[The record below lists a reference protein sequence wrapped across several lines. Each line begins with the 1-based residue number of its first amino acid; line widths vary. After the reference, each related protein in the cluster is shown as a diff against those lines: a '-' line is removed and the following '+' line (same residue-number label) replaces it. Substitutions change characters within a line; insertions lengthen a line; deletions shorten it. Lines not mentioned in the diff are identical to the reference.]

1 MANFATRIKD
11 LTGFDADTA
20 AKQASINDW
29 LTAGAR
35 EIIDVLPLSKLD
47 RMSEEQVFH
56 SGNIKT
62 TSPADGVNV
71 EDSKIL
77 HVLRAQ
83 DITASPVVYQPCREV
98 HADQVG
104 RIIDENYMEFATST
118 DPAYYISNKKLFV
131 LPDHPTSPTNTGDED
146 CKIVKINEDFTVTYD
161 LSTIE
166 NFPKEGNNAVV
177 LYAARNAIMRLMND
191 IQTDDRIDNAS
202 TGILKN
208 IQTAVDAAELMM
220 DKFENVD
227 EDSVF
232 GDEDTFTTANSQI
245 TRVKDAVDKVQEVI
259 TGNAPS
265 ADTSAR
271 GAQSN
276 EDTELV
282 ASALAIANTELKRA
296 QTHLAEWNS
305 IGDMRIKEVQGHLA
319 EAGGYV
325 QELTARINR
334 QQAKYQWYTQQ
345 YTLLNAQFREALQL
359 IGVDKLKIEEKMDGR

>member
-1 MANFATRIKD
+1 
-11 LTGFDADTA
+11 
-20 AKQASINDW
+20 
-29 LTAGAR
+29 
-35 EIIDVLPLSKLD
+35 
-47 RMSEEQVFH
+47 
-56 SGNIKT
+56 
-62 TSPADGVNV
+62 
-71 EDSKIL
+71 
-77 HVLRAQ
+77 
-83 DITASPVVYQPCREV
+83 
-98 HADQVG
+98 
-104 RIIDENYMEFATST
+104 MEYATST

-131 LPDHPTSPTNTGDED
+131 LPDHPTAPTNTGDED
-146 CKIVKINEDFTVTYD
+146 CKLIKINEDFTVTYD

-166 NFPKEGNNAVV
+166 NFPKEANNAVV

-202 TGILKN
+202 TGILKD

-282 ASALAIANTELKRA
+282 ASSLAIANTELKRA

-345 YTLLNAQFREALQL
+345 YTLLNSQFREALQL